1 MNKVLVVVDMQ
12 NDFIN
17 MSLGS
22 PEAQAI
28 VPKVVD
34 LIKNWSE
41 EDEIILTADTHQEDY
56 LNTPEGLKL
65 PVEHCIENSKGWQ
78 IHDDILNIDMD
89 TGVAREVTFIRKPT
103 FGSVDLMIFLQKEY
117 EKNPVNFEVH
127 FCGLCTDICVVSN
140 VLMTKAFFP
149 DIKIVLHADCCAGVT
164 PEKHQA
170 AIETMKSCQIDV
182 IGE

>member
-12 NDFIN
+12 HDFIN

-34 LIKNWSE
+34 LIENWNE
-41 EDEIILTADTHQEDY
+41 EDEIVLTADTHQEDY

-65 PVEHCIENSKGWQ
+65 PIEHCIENSKGWQ
-78 IHDDILNIDMD
+78 IHDDILDAD
-89 TGVAREVTFIRKPT
+89 VSCEVTFFKKPT
-103 FGSVDLMIFLQKEY
+103 FGSLELMIFLQRKY
-117 EKNPVNFEVH
+117 EKNPLNFEVH

-149 DIKIVLHADCCAGVT
+149 NIKIVLHADCCAGVT

>member
-1 MNKVLVVVDMQ
+1 MNKILVVVDMQ

-34 LIKNWSE
+34 LIENWKE
-41 EDEIILTADTHQEDY
+41 EDEIVLTADTHQEDY
-56 LNTPEGLKL
+56 LNSPEGLKL
-65 PVEHCIENSKGWQ
+65 PVEHCINGTDGWQ
-78 IHDDILNIDMD
+78 IHKDILNCK
-89 TGVAREVTFIRKPT
+89 VSRSVTLVKKPT
-103 FGSVDLMIFLQKEY
+103 FGSIELMIFLQKEY
-117 EKNPVNFEVH
+117 EKNPLDFEVH

-149 DIKIVLHADCCAGVT
+149 NIKIVLHADCCAGVT

-170 AIETMKSCQIDV
+170 AIETMKSCQIDI

>member
-1 MNKVLVVVDMQ
+1 MSKVLVVIDMQ
-12 NDFIN
+12 NDFID
-17 MSLGS
+17 MALGS

-28 VPKVVD
+28 VPKVVN
-34 LIKNWSE
+34 LIENWNE
-41 EDEIILTADTHQEDY
+41 EDKIVFTADTHQEDY

-78 IHDDILNIDMD
+78 IHGDILNVDISCE
-89 TGVAREVTFIRKPT
+89 ATFIRKPT
-103 FGSVDLMIFLQKEY
+103 FGSIDLIMFLQEEY
-117 EKNPVNFEVH
+117 DKNPLDFEVH

-149 DIKIVLHADCCAGVT
+149 NIKIVLHADCCAGVT

>member
-1 MNKVLVVVDMQ
+1 MNKVLVVVDLQ
-12 NDFIN
+12 NDFISG
-17 MSLGS
+17 SLGS

-34 LIKNWSE
+34 LIENWNE
-41 EDEIILTADTHQEDY
+41 EDEIVLTADTHQGDY

-65 PVEHCIENSKGWQ
+65 PVEHCIEETEGWQ
-78 IHDDILNIDMD
+78 IHSDVLNCNIS
-89 TGVAREVTFIRKPT
+89 REVAFIRKPT
-103 FGSVDLMIFLQKEY
+103 FGSIDLIMFLHEEY
-117 EKNPVNFEVH
+117 EKNPLNFEVH

-140 VLMTKAFFP
+140 VLMIKAFFP
-149 DIKIVLHADCCAGVT
+149 NIKIVLHADCCAGVT

-170 AIETMKSCQIDV
+170 AIEVMKSCQIDV

>member
-28 VPKVVD
+28 VPKVAD
-34 LIKNWSE
+34 LIENWNE
-41 EDEIILTADTHQEDY
+41 EDEIVLTADTHAEDY
-56 LNTPEGLKL
+56 LDTPEGLKL

-78 IHDDILNIDMD
+78 IHDDILNCN
-89 TGVAREVTFIRKPT
+89 VNREVTFIRKPT
-103 FGSVDLMIFLQKEY
+103 FGSIELMTFLEEEY
-117 EKNPVNFEVH
+117 DKNPLDFEVH

-149 DIKIVLHADCCAGVT
+149 NIKIVLHADCCAGVA